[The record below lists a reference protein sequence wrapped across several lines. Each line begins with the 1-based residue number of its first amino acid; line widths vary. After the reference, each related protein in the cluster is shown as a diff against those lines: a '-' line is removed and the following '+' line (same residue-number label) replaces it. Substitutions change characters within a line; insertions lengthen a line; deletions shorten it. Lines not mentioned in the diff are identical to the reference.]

1 MQNNSTQKVLH
12 KKVNTI
18 YPGDIHG
25 AHCDFILQTSSN
37 AQGKQRHSGG
47 FKNSVKKSD
56 RKPTS
61 YVNQLLLGSLMV
73 EVTVVAGNHF
83 IEFALYKTW
92 WT

>member
-25 AHCDFILQTSSN
+25 DHCDFILQTSSN

-47 FKNSVKKSD
+47 FKNSVKKSTLTGILNGRGYSGC
-56 RKPTS
+56 RKS
-61 YVNQLLLGSLMV
+61 FYR
-73 EVTVVAGNHF
+73 
-83 IEFALYKTW
+83 ICAL
-92 WT
+92 